1 MTSTWKVTLKDMG
14 NLLLVR
20 DRVIWYP
27 NLNADTRV
35 CPLGVRI
42 NRVPLY
48 MNFFKVTFR
57 PIKLLKL
64 IGT

>member
-20 DRVIWYP
+20 DRVISYP
-27 NLNADTRV
+27 NLNADTRA
-35 CPLGVRI
+35 CPLGVHI

-57 PIKLLKL
+57 PIKSLIL